1 MTEADEGADVLAS
14 AETPSPSAPVAAS
27 PGTAPS
33 APNEP
38 GRTRTMPLGSAPTVP
53 MPALAASSVQP
64 SAPRTKSVPP
74 PAGSAASSATSSAG
88 GAVSAVREAFRNV
101 SPVPLGLKDK
111 VRAFMSRHGKKLWW
125 LHSVYALG
133 LGTGVVLF
141 AQKGFDQ
148 ARFLAVSAS
157 GAWLLVM
164 LFFRLHGSG
173 KAQAP
178 IEGAETKTKLRF
190 YAMTYALKNLYQ
202 GMLFFL
208 LPFYWKS
215 STLES
220 KNGWFIALL
229 GACALLS
236 TLDVVFDRVLLKWK
250 VLASVFHG
258 VALFGC
264 MNLIVPALFPNTRT
278 LYSLMIAAGVT
289 TLAFWTMHLDLSAY
303 KKKGVLLAIGLSAG
317 LAVLLVYEGRTA
329 IPPVPMHLS
338 RASVG
343 PQTLADGRLAME
355 VKTLHPSVIQQLQ
368 AVTDVVVP
376 GGRGD
381 RLRHVWR
388 HDGAEVVRANEETSR
403 VDGPEGSV
411 RLRSRL
417 SGDNLPAKL
426 VGTWSVDVETE
437 DGQLVGRTVFQV
449 AE

>member
-1 MTEADEGADVLAS
+1 MHVVPAPPSRNEPTSPLPGGAEVLAS
-14 AETPSPSAPVAAS
+14 ADTPAPGAVHAAPQPQAS
-27 PGTAPS
+27 P
-33 APNEP
+33 
-38 GRTRTMPLGSAPTVP
+38 PTE
-53 MPALAASSVQP
+53 
-64 SAPRTKSVPP
+64 PP
-74 PAGSAASSATSSAG
+74 P
-88 GAVSAVREAFRNV
+88 GAREQARSFN
-101 SPVPLGLKDK
+101 PVPFGLREK
-111 VRAFMSRHGKKLWW
+111 VRAFMTRHGKKLWW
-125 LHSVYALG
+125 LHSIYALC

-148 ARFLAVSAS
+148 ARFLAVSAG
-157 GAWLLVM
+157 GAWMLVL

-173 KAQAP
+173 KGQAS

-215 STLES
+215 TTLDS
-220 KNGWFIALL
+220 KNGWFILL
-229 GACALLS
+229 IGACAILS
-236 TLDVVFDRVLLKWK
+236 TLDVIMDRVLLKW
-250 VLASVFHG
+250 VALASVFHA

-289 TLAFWTMHLDLSAY
+289 TIAFWTMHLELSAY
-303 KKKGVLLAIGLSAG
+303 KKKGVLLAILASAG
-317 LAVLLVYEGRTA
+317 LMVGLVYWGRTA

-343 PQTLADGRLAME
+343 PMTLADGRLAME
-355 VKTLHPSVIQQLQ
+355 VRVLHPSVIQQLQ

-388 HDGAEVVRANEETSR
+388 HDGNEVVRANEETSR
-403 VDGPEGSV
+403 VEGPQGTV

-417 SGDNLPAKL
+417 SGDNLPANL
-426 VGTWSVDVETE
+426 IGNWSVDVETE
-437 DGQLVGRTVFQV
+437 DGQLVGRTAFLV

>member
-1 MTEADEGADVLAS
+1 MGTACVEATFVTMATDQREGDNVAPSPNEPSPALPGGAEVLAS
-14 AETPSPSAPVAAS
+14 ADTPAPAKAAPAPSTPPEPREALRSVAPV
-27 PGTAPS
+27 P
-33 APNEP
+33 
-38 GRTRTMPLGSAPTVP
+38 
-53 MPALAASSVQP
+53 
-64 SAPRTKSVPP
+64 
-74 PAGSAASSATSSAG
+74 
-88 GAVSAVREAFRNV
+88 F
-101 SPVPLGLKDK
+101 GLKDK
-111 VRAFMSRHGKKLWW
+111 VRAFMTRHGKKLWW
-125 LHSVYALG
+125 LHSLYALG

-141 AQKGFDQ
+141 AQKGFEQ
-148 ARFLAVSAS
+148 ARFLAVSAG
-157 GAWLLVM
+157 GAWMLVL
-164 LFFRLHGSG
+164 LFFRVHGSG
-173 KAQAP
+173 KSQAS

-215 STLES
+215 TTLDS
-220 KNGWFIALL
+220 KNGWFVVLIA
-229 GACALLS
+229 ACAILS
-236 TLDVVFDRVLLKWK
+236 TLDVIMDRVLLKW
-250 VLASVFHG
+250 VALASLFHA

-289 TLAFWTMHLDLSAY
+289 TIAFWTMHLELSAY
-303 KKKGVLLAIGLSAG
+303 KKKGVLLAILASAG
-317 LAVLLVYEGRTA
+317 LMVGLVYQGRTA

-343 PQTLADGRLAME
+343 PMTLADGRLAME
-355 VKTLHPSVIQQLQ
+355 VRVLHPSVIQQLQ

-388 HDGAEVVRANEETSR
+388 HNGNEVVRANEETSR
-403 VDGPEGSV
+403 VDGPQGSV

-417 SGDNLPAKL
+417 SGDNLPPNL
-426 VGTWSVDVETE
+426 VGNWSVDVETE
-437 DGQLVGRTVFQV
+437 DGQLVGRTTFLV

>member
-1 MTEADEGADVLAS
+1 MNVVAVPPPGPEPVPPPLEGADVLAS
-14 AETPSPSAPVAAS
+14 ADTPEPTKV
-27 PGTAPS
+27 APS
-33 APNEP
+33 APPPQGSPSP
-38 GRTRTMPLGSAPTVP
+38 GP
-53 MPALAASSVQP
+53 
-64 SAPRTKSVPP
+64 
-74 PAGSAASSATSSAG
+74 
-88 GAVSAVREAFRNV
+88 VREPARSV
-101 SPVPLGLKDK
+101 DPVPLGLRDK
-111 VRAFMSRHGKKLWW
+111 VRAFTNRHSKKLWW
-125 LHSVYALG
+125 AHSVYALG

-141 AQKGFDQ
+141 AQKGFEQ
-148 ARFLAVSAS
+148 ARYLAVTAG
-157 GAWLLVM
+157 GAWLLVL

-173 KAQAP
+173 TSQASL
-178 IEGAETKTKLRF
+178 EGAETKTKLRF

-202 GMLFFL
+202 SMLFFL

-215 STLES
+215 TTLDS
-220 KNGWFIALL
+220 KNGWFIVLL
-229 GACALLS
+229 AACALLS
-236 TLDVVFDRVLLKWK
+236 TLDVVMDRVLLKW
-250 VLASVFHG
+250 VGLASVFHA

-303 KKKGVLLAIGLSAG
+303 KKRGVLLAIGLSA
-317 LAVLLVYEGRTA
+317 LAMVGLVYQGRTV

-343 PQTLADGRLAME
+343 PMTLADGRLAME
-355 VKTLHPSVIQQLQ
+355 VKVLHPSVIQQLQ

-376 GGRGD
+376 GGKGD

-388 HDGAEVVRANEETSR
+388 HDGNEVVRANEETSR
-403 VDGPEGSV
+403 VEGPQGSV

-426 VGTWSVDVETE
+426 AGNWSVDVETE
-437 DGQLVGRTVFQV
+437 DGQLVGRTTFLV

>member
-1 MTEADEGADVLAS
+1 MALSPDAPADGAEVLAS
-14 AETPSPSAPVAAS
+14 ADTPEPPKAAGPLADLPKTASTPPRAGAATVEPSP
-27 PGTAPS
+27 
-33 APNEP
+33 
-38 GRTRTMPLGSAPTVP
+38 
-53 MPALAASSVQP
+53 AL
-64 SAPRTKSVPP
+64 K
-74 PAGSAASSATSSAG
+74 
-88 GAVSAVREAFRNV
+88 V
-101 SPVPLGLKDK
+101 SPVPLNLKDK
-111 VRAFMSRHGKKLWW
+111 VRAFAARHGKKLWW
-125 LHSVYALG
+125 LHSVYALA

-148 ARFLAVSAS
+148 ARWLAVSAG
-157 GAWLLVM
+157 GAWMLVL
-164 LFFRLHGSG
+164 LFFRVHGSG
-173 KAQAP
+173 KSQAS

-215 STLES
+215 TTLDS
-220 KNGWFIALL
+220 RNGWFIVLL
-229 GACALLS
+229 GMFALLS
-236 TLDVVFDRVLLKWK
+236 TLDVIMDRVLLKW
-250 VLASVFHG
+250 VWLASVFHA

-289 TLAFWTMHLDLSAY
+289 TVAFWTMHLDLSAY
-303 KKKGVLLAIGLSAG
+303 RKKGVLLAIALSAA
-317 LAVLLVYEGRTA
+317 LMVLLVHQGRTF

-343 PQTLADGRLAME
+343 PMTLADGRLAME
-355 VKTLHPSVIQQLQ
+355 VKVLHPSVIQQLQ

-388 HDGAEVVRANEETSR
+388 HDGTEVVRANEETSR
-403 VDGPEGSV
+403 VEGPQGTV

-426 VGTWSVDVETE
+426 MGQWSVDVETE
-437 DGQLVGRTVFQV
+437 DGQLVGRTTFLV

>member
-1 MTEADEGADVLAS
+1 MNVVPAPPSRKEATPPPDGAEVLAS
-14 AETPSPSAPVAAS
+14 ADTPEPPALVAPAPASPVEPRTAHSASSPSVRP
-27 PGTAPS
+27 
-33 APNEP
+33 
-38 GRTRTMPLGSAPTVP
+38 
-53 MPALAASSVQP
+53 PALSV
-64 SAPRTKSVPP
+64 A
-74 PAGSAASSATSSAG
+74 
-88 GAVSAVREAFRNV
+88 
-101 SPVPLGLKDK
+101 PVPLGVKDK
-111 VRAFMSRHGKKLWW
+111 FRAFMARHGKKLWW
-125 LHSVYALG
+125 LHSVYALA

-141 AQKGFDQ
+141 AQKGFEQ
-148 ARFLAVSAS
+148 ARFLAVSAG
-157 GAWLLVM
+157 GAWMLML
-164 LFFRLHGSG
+164 LFFRVHGSG
-173 KAQAP
+173 KSQAS

-215 STLES
+215 STLDS
-220 KNGWFIALL
+220 KNGWFIVLL
-229 GACALLS
+229 GVCALLS
-236 TLDVVFDRVLLKWK
+236 TLDVIMDRVLLKW
-250 VLASVFHG
+250 VWLASVFHA

-289 TLAFWTMHLDLSAY
+289 TIAFWTMHLELAAY
-303 KKKGVLLAIGLSAG
+303 RKRGVLLAIGISAG
-317 LAVLLVYEGRTA
+317 LMVLLVHQARTV

-343 PQTLADGRLAME
+343 PMTLADGRLAME
-355 VKTLHPSVIQQLQ
+355 VRVLHPSVIQQLQ

-388 HDGAEVVRANEETSR
+388 HDGNEVVRANEETSR
-403 VDGPEGSV
+403 VDGPQGSV

-426 VGTWSVDVETE
+426 VGNWSVDVETE
-437 DGQLVGRTVFQV
+437 DGQLVGRTTFLV